1 MWSEPGNRSA
11 DRASFGRGLLVAAV
25 VFLGLG
31 FGLETLTCWQQ
42 SRPAEALPGVG
53 SWALRWLGS
62 DVVEGGALSPDLLRA
77 LQTLGGALLT
87 CLALVTLQI
96 GGFGIRSRA
105 SAPRPL
111 FPHLARAAVCLS
123 VAGGLALGASFFA
136 PGGPARVG
144 WPASL
149 PPVETVSG
157 TWRFDAQTLGLLGL
171 GLLGLSLLSAAV
183 NGLAHLRGSAGLVA
197 GGTRSWSE
205 CAQRLAAGLLLVGVP
220 IALAVVALQL
230 MDNVSGSRLLTSL
243 PLWPEPAACWL
254 GFATM
259 LLLLLSVG
267 VAFDLL
273 LGPLSEGAEAR
284 ARPLA
289 ARWFALAI
297 LVGAGLTLLAAV
309 AYGLRSA
316 LPVAA
321 GVAFCAVNA
330 WLYVGFSGASGRR
343 LNEFWG
349 KVHCILSLL
358 YLGLFLLPSLLSGDG
373 GGAVAV
379 DSPAATQRF
388 HALWMLALAQTPLCV
403 NWLWSRRHG
412 PLVTMAR
419 SGVVAASAGGP
430 DVTREGASCSVWAC
444 PRTMNRIGGSVV
456 GLGVPPSGGP
466 SHVNAELQT
475 VGSWGKWTLRWRL
488 FLVATIIGFLALV
501 FFALRVRAGSND
513 WRLGASG
520 SSVATLGSLALVL
533 SAATLWAARSAL
545 RKGRQRRAR
554 LLIGMTVLLGLSFLS
569 VRGWECRDRLT
580 HDFVR
585 LTDGREFI
593 GRVGGQALDR
603 AAISQPDK
611 PAMRLIQLQRGPS
624 SGESVLLPADEVE
637 LIESLGPWRSR
648 PLAIWFLLTGLHA
661 LLVMAGVLLLAGQ
674 LLAGGGA
681 AGGAPGRLPWF
692 WPAGVGCWVVATAMG
707 VVFWV
712 LFAV

>member
-1 MWSEPGNRSA
+1 
-11 DRASFGRGLLVAAV
+11 
-25 VFLGLG
+25 
-31 FGLETLTCWQQ
+31 
-42 SRPAEALPGVG
+42 
-53 SWALRWLGS
+53 
-62 DVVEGGALSPDLLRA
+62 
-77 LQTLGGALLT
+77 
-87 CLALVTLQI
+87 
-96 GGFGIRSRA
+96 
-105 SAPRPL
+105 
-111 FPHLARAAVCLS
+111 
-123 VAGGLALGASFFA
+123 
-136 PGGPARVG
+136 
-144 WPASL
+144 
-149 PPVETVSG
+149 
-157 TWRFDAQTLGLLGL
+157 
-171 GLLGLSLLSAAV
+171 
-183 NGLAHLRGSAGLVA
+183 
-197 GGTRSWSE
+197 
-205 CAQRLAAGLLLVGVP
+205 
-220 IALAVVALQL
+220 
-230 MDNVSGSRLLTSL
+230 
-243 PLWPEPAACWL
+243 
-254 GFATM
+254 
-259 LLLLLSVG
+259 
-267 VAFDLL
+267 
-273 LGPLSEGAEAR
+273 
-284 ARPLA
+284 
-289 ARWFALAI
+289 
-297 LVGAGLTLLAAV
+297 VGAGLTLLAAV

-624 SGESVLLPADEVE
+624 SGESVLLPAD
-637 LIESLGPWRSR
+637 
-648 PLAIWFLLTGLHA
+648 
-661 LLVMAGVLLLAGQ
+661 
-674 LLAGGGA
+674 
-681 AGGAPGRLPWF
+681 
-692 WPAGVGCWVVATAMG
+692 
-707 VVFWV
+707 
-712 LFAV
+712 